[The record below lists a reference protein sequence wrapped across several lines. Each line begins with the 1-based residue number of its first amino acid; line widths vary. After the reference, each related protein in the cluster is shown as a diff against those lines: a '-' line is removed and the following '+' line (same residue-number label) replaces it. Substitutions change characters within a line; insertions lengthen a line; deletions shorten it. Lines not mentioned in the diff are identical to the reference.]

1 MSTAAAATS
10 LTTAPK
16 QSNAKHVLA
25 VIGEAFKNFLFGT
38 ENVAIAELPVAEKYV
53 PGATSIFSSLL
64 KTQISMQEKYAAVK
78 GDTGAKKAAEV
89 IGITF
94 EGAAEIAANFGVT
107 LTKEKYAE
115 ANEAVLA
122 FQKAFTVPG
131 SLTAAPTEASLA
143 AAESAAGPAA
153 STAGPAPV
161 TFSSSQA

>member
-1 MSTAAAATS
+1 
-10 LTTAPK
+10 
-16 QSNAKHVLA
+16 
-25 VIGEAFKNFLFGT
+25 
-38 ENVAIAELPVAEKYV
+38 
-53 PGATSIFSSLL
+53 
-64 KTQISMQEKYAAVK
+64 MQEKYAAVK